1 MQGRVSDIRDV
12 TAADRDAVCAML
24 ASAFSAD
31 PAMSYI
37 FPEAR
42 TRARRL
48 VGLFK
53 LLYDSDGANGMRL
66 VTGEALAATLW
77 RPPGRAEVGTFE
89 MLRALPG
96 MLMTFGGALG
106 RAMRTGDALEAHY
119 PSEPFWYL
127 HVAGVAPEH
136 QGKGLG
142 SASIRAGLARVA
154 GSGLPAYL
162 ETATESNV
170 GLYQSLGFEVTGT
183 WHVPKGGPKFWS
195 MLRAPD

>member
-1 MQGRVSDIRDV
+1 MSDIRDA
-12 TAADRDAVCAML
+12 TAADREAVCAML
-24 ASAFSAD
+24 GSAFSAD

-42 TRARRL
+42 TRAHR
-48 VGLFK
+48 VTKLFK
-53 LLYDSDGANGMRL
+53 LLYDSDGADGMRL
-66 VTGEALAATLW
+66 VTGDATAATLW

-89 MLRALPG
+89 MLRALPT
-96 MLMTFGGALG
+96 MLMTLGSATG
-106 RAMRTGDALEAHY
+106 RAMRVGDTLEAHY

-127 HVAGVAPEH
+127 HIAGVSPAH

-154 GSGLPAYL
+154 ASGLPTYL

-170 GLYQSLGFEVTGT
+170 GLYQSLGFEVTGEY
-183 WHVPKGGPKFWS
+183 HVPKGGPKFWS
-195 MLRAPD
+195 MLRPAA